1 MVKHGAT
8 GVLSQYEHGTDRL
21 AALQFLLRIKNQDVA
36 FSLPVRW
43 RTLQKVLELQ
53 QIRWWEEEDV
63 YRVAWR
69 NIRDGVLAQ
78 LTLYATEI
86 LCNRDRGHAA
96 DFSTFALDLLY
107 LST

>member
-1 MVKHGAT
+1 LVEHGAT
-8 GVLSQYEHGTDRL
+8 GVLSQYEHSTDRL

-63 YRVAWR
+63 YRIAWR

-86 LCNRDRGHAA
+86 VDMPQIFLR
-96 DFSTFALDLLY
+96 LP
-107 LST
+107 